1 MSLKSYQLENLSYQG
16 FDLEWG
22 SDEKWLWVIFTLH
35 LPLSP
40 TTRQNFAKIII
51 VGCDWKQKTSW
62 RICGRIL
69 KMLLTYLLTYLL
81 GSLLRQRIKVNRKC
95 LLLRVRFILL
105 YWHLKTSCQNG
116 LNKQF
121 FHLFTSTTFAN
132 KQMPTK
138 ASLCQLCNDNWSN
151 DNKSAD
157 GLIRYFVDYFWK
169 PLSTLCRELCHL
181 KNKINV
187 SASQKK

>member
-40 TTRQNFAKIII
+40 TTRQNFAKIIRKRLEGFV
-51 VGCDWKQKTSW
+51 VGFW
-62 RICGRIL
+62 RCCL
-69 KMLLTYLLTYLL
+69 PTHLLTYLVPYLH
-81 GSLLRQRIKVNRKC
+81 RQRIKVNRKC